1 MIFWR
6 FFPLDFNQQTVPSG
20 TLTKCNENNHKNVSF
35 PINGMVD
42 LSIVLCKRLPGDPEG
57 KSVSNE
63 PQTEHHPIASSMKHL
78 DEAAK
83 GAKNL
88 SP

>member
-1 MIFWR
+1 MGELYQLFKQK
-6 FFPLDFNQQTVPSG
+6 PLAIGYIAVSILNMAM
-20 TLTKCNENNHKNVSF
+20 EIVSF

-63 PQTEHHPIASSMKHL
+63 PQTEHHPIASSMKQL